1 MSIGPDALGSK
12 TEASTVRWVPPVTR
26 GTSSAA
32 PGALVAINANGTV
45 AVRASRR
52 VVMRM
57 GAACACGEGRVWHA
71 VTALVRRKHASGG
84 RECGVRFGVGEAAMS
99 TSAVPLTTG
108 AWDSAEVDVEGWAV
122 SSITF
127 PPGLVLPRH
136 EHPHATVAVI
146 VRGGFAGDYH
156 AGSHECDEA
165 TAVCEPEGAAHAN
178 RFGARPTRVV
188 TISASHASARDLPR
202 EVRSVF
208 GRPSLRRS
216 AATHALAGRLDFE
229 LRHHDAMTA
238 LAVEGLA
245 LEALAGLARDNIA
258 DRVERDHVAAALS
271 VLHDRFAEPL
281 SMSEIAAEVG
291 VHPVHL
297 TRLFR
302 QSMHT
307 TPGAYQRRLRVEW
320 VARQLRT
327 TDVPIAALAD
337 QAGFT
342 DQSHL
347 GRVFRAM
354 TGTTPAAYR
363 RAHRL

>member
-1 MSIGPDALGSK
+1 MA
-12 TEASTVRWVPPVTR
+12 
-26 GTSSAA
+26 
-32 PGALVAINANGTV
+32 
-45 AVRASRR
+45 
-52 VVMRM
+52 
-57 GAACACGEGRVWHA
+57 
-71 VTALVRRKHASGG
+71 
-84 RECGVRFGVGEAAMS
+84 

-108 AWDSAEVDVEGWAV
+108 ASDSAHVDVEGWAV
-122 SSITF
+122 SAITF
-127 PPGLVLPRH
+127 PPGLVLALH

-146 VRGGFAGDYH
+146 VRGGFAGEYH

-178 RFGARPTRVV
+178 RFGSRPTRVV
-188 TISASHASARDLPR
+188 TISATSASARELPR
-202 EVRSVF
+202 AVRSVF
-208 GRPSLRRS
+208 ARPSLRRS

-245 LEALAGLARDNIA
+245 LETLAGLARDRVA
-258 DRVERDHVAAALS
+258 DGVERNHVAAALS
-271 VLHDRFAEPL
+271 VLHDRFADPL
-281 SMSEIAAEVG
+281 SMTEIAAEVG

-302 QSMHT
+302 QSMNT

-320 VARQLRT
+320 VARQLRQ
-327 TDVPIAALAD
+327 TDVPIATLAD

-347 GRVFRAM
+347 GRVFRAT

-363 RAHRL
+363 RADRR

>member
-1 MSIGPDALGSK
+1 
-12 TEASTVRWVPPVTR
+12 
-26 GTSSAA
+26 
-32 PGALVAINANGTV
+32 
-45 AVRASRR
+45 
-52 VVMRM
+52 
-57 GAACACGEGRVWHA
+57 
-71 VTALVRRKHASGG
+71 
-84 RECGVRFGVGEAAMS
+84 MS

-108 AWDSAEVDVEGWAV
+108 ASDSAQIDVEGWAV
-122 SSITF
+122 SAITF
-127 PPGLVLPRH
+127 PPGLVLPLH

-165 TAVCEPEGAAHAN
+165 TAVCEPEGSAHAN
-178 RFGARPTRVV
+178 RFGSRPTRVV
-188 TISASHASARDLPR
+188 TISATSESTRDLPR
-202 EVRSVF
+202 AVRGVF

-216 AATHALAGRLDFE
+216 AGTHALAGRLDFE

-245 LEALAGLARDNIA
+245 LEALAGLARDQV
-258 DRVERDHVAAALS
+258 DERVQRDHVAAALA
-271 VLHDRFAEPL
+271 VLHDRFADPL
-281 SMSEIAAEVG
+281 SMSEIAAVVG

-302 QSMHT
+302 QSLHT

-320 VARQLRT
+320 VARQLRDT
-327 TDVPIAALAD
+327 SVPIAVLAD

-363 RAHRL
+363 RLQRR

>member
-1 MSIGPDALGSK
+1 
-12 TEASTVRWVPPVTR
+12 
-26 GTSSAA
+26 
-32 PGALVAINANGTV
+32 
-45 AVRASRR
+45 
-52 VVMRM
+52 
-57 GAACACGEGRVWHA
+57 
-71 VTALVRRKHASGG
+71 
-84 RECGVRFGVGEAAMS
+84 MS

-108 AWDSAEVDVEGWAV
+108 AQDCAEVDVEGWAV

-127 PPGLVLPRH
+127 PPGLVLPMH

-146 VRGGFAGDYH
+146 VRGGFAGDYR

-165 TAVCEPEGAAHAN
+165 TAVCEPEGSAHAN
-178 RFGARPTRVV
+178 RFGSRPTRVV
-188 TISASHASARDLPR
+188 TISASHASARALPR

-216 AATHALAGRLDFE
+216 AATHALAGRLDHE
-229 LRHHDAMTA
+229 LRHRDAMTA

-245 LEALAGLARDNIA
+245 LEALAGLARDNQSE
-258 DRVERDHVAAALS
+258 RVEHDHVTAALS

-320 VARQLRT
+320 VAQQLRT
-327 TDVPIAALAD
+327 TDVPIATLAD
-337 QAGFT
+337 HAGFT

-347 GRVFRAM
+347 GRVFRTM
-354 TGTTPAAYR
+354 IGSTPAAYR
-363 RAHRL
+363 REHRR

>member
-1 MSIGPDALGSK
+1 
-12 TEASTVRWVPPVTR
+12 
-26 GTSSAA
+26 
-32 PGALVAINANGTV
+32 
-45 AVRASRR
+45 
-52 VVMRM
+52 
-57 GAACACGEGRVWHA
+57 
-71 VTALVRRKHASGG
+71 
-84 RECGVRFGVGEAAMS
+84 MS

-108 AWDSAEVDVEGWAV
+108 ASESAQVELEGWAV
-122 SSITF
+122 SAITF
-127 PPGLVLPRH
+127 PAGLVLPRH

-146 VRGGFAGDYH
+146 VRGGFAGEYQ

-178 RFGARPTRVV
+178 KFGSRPTRVV
-188 TISASHASARDLPR
+188 TISATAASARELPR
-202 EVRSVF
+202 AVRSVF
-208 GRPSLRRS
+208 ARPSMRRS
-216 AATHALAGRLDFE
+216 AATRALAGRLDFE

-245 LEALAGLARDNIA
+245 LETLAGLARDLVT
-258 DRVERDHVAAALS
+258 DRVARDHVAAALS

-281 SMSEIAAEVG
+281 TMTDIAAEVG

-327 TDVPIAALAD
+327 TDIPIAVLAG

-347 GRVFRAM
+347 GRVFRAI
-354 TGTTPAAYR
+354 TGVTPAAYR
-363 RAHRL
+363 RGDG

>member
-1 MSIGPDALGSK
+1 
-12 TEASTVRWVPPVTR
+12 
-26 GTSSAA
+26 
-32 PGALVAINANGTV
+32 
-45 AVRASRR
+45 
-52 VVMRM
+52 
-57 GAACACGEGRVWHA
+57 
-71 VTALVRRKHASGG
+71 
-84 RECGVRFGVGEAAMS
+84 MS

-245 LEALAGLARDNIA
+245 LEALAGLARDNVADRFA

-320 VARQLRT
+320 VARQLRQ

-363 RAHRL
+363 RAHRRL